1 MRRWTN
7 WYWSLLDINRAA
19 LHELELK
26 RGTRSNAFT
35 LVTKC
40 NISRTIYMQVI
51 SSRNPSANFPFDS
64 PINLDVHHHHAGIQV
79 LAQRLRHERRHRHGV
94 TVQKRGPN
102 DDVLVA
108 LVGRGEQCGKTYLLV
123 SVGSVDISFL
133 VVDSDFVVW
142 VSRRDRDL

>member
-1 MRRWTN
+1 
-7 WYWSLLDINRAA
+7 
-19 LHELELK
+19 
-26 RGTRSNAFT
+26 
-35 LVTKC
+35 
-40 NISRTIYMQVI
+40 MQVI

-64 PINLDVHHHHAGIQV
+64 PINLDVQHHHAGIQV
-79 LAQRLRHERRHRHGV
+79 LAQRRRHKRRQRHEV
-94 TVQKRGPN
+94 SVQKRGPN

-123 SVGSVDISFL
+123 SVGSVDVSFL